1 MRDGSDLMCN
11 RIIEIEPAVKMGNTT
26 LQLSW
31 KDYLSTINSSDTFV
45 TRYYHYLRILT
56 ILEYFQRI
64 LFHKGIKRCL
74 DIGCNRGYFSKMIAE
89 NGISVDALDNNLNF
103 SEVSPHPNIHYYKI
117 DIQNFPHEGNYD
129 LILFFEVF
137 EHIPVE
143 SRQKVLEKIHD
154 LLAEDGILIFSGP
167 NCLSFLYGSGYC
179 KEKFVNYFKG
189 TTHLN
194 WHYHIPFFSFKN
206 TLEDSGFVIEQ
217 WCTDGVFP
225 IILDRMERF
234 QDRFTKQLVR
244 ADKNVSKILKGFGAN
259 YYCIAQKNQGDKNFP

>member
-1 MRDGSDLMCN
+1 MCN
-11 RIIEIEPAVKMGNTT
+11 RIIETDPAAKMVNNIH
-26 LQLSW
+26 QLTW
-31 KDYLSTINSSDTFV
+31 KDYLSTINNSDTFL

-56 ILEYFQRI
+56 ILEYFQRE
-64 LFHKGIKRCL
+64 LFHRGIKRCL
-74 DIGCNRGYFSKMIAE
+74 DIGCNRGYFSRMVAE
-89 NGISVDALDNNLNF
+89 NGISVDAIDSNLVL
-103 SEVSPHPNIHYYKI
+103 SEVIIHPDIHYAKT
-117 DIQNFPHEGNYD
+117 DVENFTHNGNYD

-143 SRQKVLEKIHD
+143 SRHMVLEKIHN

-167 NCLSFLYGSGYC
+167 NCLSFLYGAGYC
-179 KEKFVNYFKG
+179 KEKFVNFFKG

-194 WHYHIPFFSFKN
+194 WHYHIPFYSFKN
-206 TLEDSGFVIEQ
+206 TLESSDFVIEQ

-234 QDRFTKQLVR
+234 LDRFTGHLVR

-259 YYCIAQKNQGDKNFP
+259 YYCIAQKRQCDKIIPQN